1 MKLMVISCISLM
13 LVMLFFACQ
22 SDEQL
27 EFSRYYSAG
36 SVIYQN
42 KCQNC
47 HGTKGQGLQLLI
59 PPFTDSVYLK
69 TNKATLACTIKY
81 GLKGK
86 ITIAGRTFDGEM
98 PANDFAPI
106 EIAEVLTYI
115 TNSFGNK
122 LGTISSQQVET
133 DLSNCK

>member
-1 MKLMVISCISLM
+1 MKFKVIGYISLLM
-13 LVMLFFACQ
+13 IILFFSCQ

-36 SVIYQN
+36 SAIYKN

-47 HGTKGQGLQLLI
+47 HGAKGEGLQSLI

-69 TNKATLACTIKY
+69 ANKTTLACTIKY

-86 ITIAGRTFDGEM
+86 IKVYDRTFDGEM

-106 EIAEVLTYI
+106 EIAEVLTYV

-133 DLSNCK
+133 DLGNCK